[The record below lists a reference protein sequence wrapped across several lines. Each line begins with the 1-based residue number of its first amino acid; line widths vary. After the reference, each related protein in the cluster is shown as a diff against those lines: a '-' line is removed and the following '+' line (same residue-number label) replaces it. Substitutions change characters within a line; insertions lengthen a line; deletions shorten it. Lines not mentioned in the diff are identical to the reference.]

1 MSVEMMP
8 LVLILQ
14 QLLLLVSYTAQPSEC
29 TDVGCVGEK
38 GEPVDCSISFTMLSC
53 QCDLCT
59 MQGVPGVPGPPGRQV
74 SGLFSNVLLRNL
86 RLQNLSDIR
95 HSMDGVCIG
104 ACWSTRSTWHC
115 RWFWLEGKLYIDL
128 TSQVIHWSMC

>member
-29 TDVGCVGEK
+29 TDMGCIGEK
-38 GEPVDCSISFTMLSC
+38 GEPVDCSIVATLSC

-59 MQGVPGVPGPPGRQV
+59 VQGIPSVPGPPGRQV
-74 SGLFSNVLLRNL
+74 SGLFSSVLLE
-86 RLQNLSDIR
+86 S
-95 HSMDGVCIG
+95 SGG
-104 ACWSTRSTWHC
+104 ACTC
-115 RWFWLEGKLYIDL
+115 RICQTLDIQWMVF
-128 TSQVIHWSMC
+128 V